1 MMKID
6 MPKFVH
12 EVSKK
17 YIIQNYAKGFTGTLK
32 FSFDGGAWL
41 IKVENSA
48 LIDVF
53 QSDAETQADLI
64 MEATDEQWDKILS
77 MSPPPFYNS
86 IYIASMYHGIKW
98 ADDILHSQYLPFID
112 ELIRQLR
119 AFVNNYGFEDVDP
132 EPQKPN
138 VRFEE
143 VTGHYV
149 YLTIDGIEY
158 RVYYEEAGQGVPF
171 LLQHTAGANGQEYR
185 YLLND
190 PDFTKDFRFIA
201 YDLPFHGKSLP
212 PENYP
217 WWKHEYKLTLDF
229 YLKFFDAFI
238 DALKLDRPAYMGC
251 SMGGHLAPDLAYYRP
266 EKLRAV
272 VGIGAGLITARE
284 TKAEGRASAT
294 WQGMQ
299 FRLNNPQISGMMVG
313 TTNEAIVA
321 LEPYSTPNSQKE
333 VYWDYAN
340 AAPGIFAGDCYY
352 YSFEHNLEGKA
363 QDIDTSKCMLYLLTG
378 TYDPGTPPS
387 ITQDLADQVKGCKL
401 EFMEGVGHYAML
413 EAYPTFKKYFSPF
426 AEEIKTLK

>member
-1 MMKID
+1 MIKID

-12 EVSKK
+12 EVFKK
-17 YIIQNYAKGFTGTLK
+17 YIIQNYARSFTGRLK
-32 FSFDGGAWL
+32 LSFDGCSWL
-41 IKVENSA
+41 IEIQNGA
-48 LIDVF
+48 LTDVKEGDID
-53 QSDAETQADLI
+53 AQADLFV
-64 MEATDEQWDKILS
+64 EATDEQWEKILAV
-77 MSPPPFYNS
+77 SPPPFYNS
-86 IYIASMYHGIKW
+86 MHIGAMYHGIKL
-98 ADDILHSQYLPFID
+98 AHGILHTQYLPFID

-119 AFVNNYGFEDVDP
+119 AFVNNVGFEDVDP
-132 EPQKPN
+132 EPQEPN
-138 VRFEE
+138 VRFED

-158 RVYYEEAGQGVPF
+158 RVYYEEAGQGIPF

-190 PDFTKDFRFIA
+190 SDFTKDFRFIA

-238 DALKLDRPAYMGC
+238 EALKLDRPAYMGC

-266 EKLRAV
+266 EKFRAV
-272 VGIGAGLITARE
+272 VGIGAGLTTAKE
-284 TKAEGRASAT
+284 TYEEGRSSST
-294 WQGMQ
+294 WLGIQHD
-299 FRLNNPQISGMMVG
+299 FNNPQISGMHVG
-313 TTNEAIVA
+313 TTNEAVVA
-321 LEPYSTPNSQKE
+321 LPPYSTPNTQKE

-340 AAPGIFAGDCYY
+340 AAPGIFAGDIWY
-352 YSFEHNLEGKA
+352 YSFDHNLEGKA

-387 ITQDLADQVKGCKL
+387 TTKALAEQVKGCKL